1 MSISRLLFLTGLILI
16 SHLSLAQDTKSKDT
30 AKDTTLVKPDLIPA
44 IDFTN
49 ELPEATKEIKNIN
62 SAIIPDSVLMEEK
75 IRLDTFLLK
84 FDKFQKSQLE
94 SDTGKAEQMRLENL
108 TYLWNQQKDELA
120 PLLNGFDKIKNKLL
134 DQRNSL
140 NEISNTWNLSLE
152 AAKAEE
158 IPETAKNMVSSFMTE
173 IELIQDTITK
183 KNDFVYAQLERIT
196 TTSITINDNIS
207 IIETKLGKVTEVLLL
222 TKGPSLFKAIKERNN
237 IEKVPGSYPNTFK
250 DIKVPVL
257 RYISDNINL
266 LIMNGILF
274 IVLLVLII
282 ILRKKLVF
290 EKYKK
295 LEIQKIYAA
304 LAFLT
309 RPLSSALLITLL
321 ISTIIFADAPHI
333 FITVIFILL
342 VIPVLIIIPA
352 ITIKELN
359 IYIYSFGFL
368 YLFTLFMRLALM
380 GPIVSHLVMIAVSL
394 ITLFGLIKFL
404 KNKILDKILYR
415 AFSRLLIKL
424 LFILFGIALFISI
437 FAIIFGYY
445 SLGGFLLDSSIWS
458 IYRFFLFYAAA
469 ALIIGFTE
477 ILFHTDFM
485 QQVNTIK
492 KYTKQILKW
501 LNSVIF
507 VVIITLLLLDILTI
521 FRIEQPVID
530 FFTGL
535 WEYKIPIG
543 ELDIIIGNVLLFFIT
558 LWVASLL
565 SKITSA
571 ILEQDVL
578 KKLKLKRGMPRTISV
593 MAKYAILTIGF
604 MVAVAAAGLELTSLT
619 IVIGALGVGIGFGLQ
634 DVINNF
640 ISGLIL
646 LFERPIQ
653 IGDTIEVGELWG
665 KVKQIGIRSSV
676 IVTFDGSEVIVPNGM
691 LISQEVTNW
700 TLSDNKRRLDVEV
713 GVEYGSNLEQV
724 IEILKKCAVNHK
736 EVMEDPAPS
745 AWFTGFGDSSINF
758 KLVFWFPAFDGG
770 LGVKSEVAL
779 AVDKALKEA
788 GITIPFPQQDVYIKE
803 IKDKLPEKPAILK
816 KTITKN
822 SDEKKEEVKKPVAG
836 KGKSSPPK
844 K

>member
-1 MSISRLLFLTGLILI
+1 MLQNNSNMSISKLFFFTGLILI
-16 SHLSLAQDTKSKDT
+16 SHLTFAQDTKNESIT
-30 AKDTTLVKPDLIPA
+30 QDTTVIKPDLIPS
-44 IDFTN
+44 IEFTN
-49 ELPEATKEIKNIN
+49 ELPDATKEIKSIN
-62 SAIIPDSVLMEEK
+62 SAIIPDSVLHENK

-84 FDKFQKSQLE
+84 FEKFQKSQLE
-94 SDTGKAEQMRLENL
+94 TDTGKAEQIRLENL
-108 TYLWNQQKDELA
+108 TYFWNQQKDELA
-120 PLLNGFDKIKNKLL
+120 PLLNDFDKIKSKLL
-134 DQRNSL
+134 DQKKSL
-140 NEISNTWNLSLE
+140 DDILNTWKLSLE
-152 AAKAEE
+152 ATSEKE
-158 IPETAKNMVSSFMTE
+158 IPESVKNLVNSFLNE
-173 IELIQDTITK
+173 IELIKDTIIQ

-196 TTSITINDNIS
+196 STNIVINDNIS
-207 IIETKLGKVTEVLLL
+207 KIETKLGKITEVLLL

-250 DIKVPVL
+250 DIQVPVS
-257 RYISDNINL
+257 RYISDHTNL
-266 LIMNGILF
+266 LIIIGFLF
-274 IVLLVLII
+274 IVLLII
-282 ILRKKLVF
+282 IMVLRKKLVF

-295 LEIQKIYAA
+295 LELQKIYAA

-309 RPLSSALLITLL
+309 RPLSSALLIALL

-359 IYIYSFGFL
+359 VYIYSFGFL
-368 YLFTLFMRLALM
+368 YLFTLFIRLSLIN
-380 GPIVSHLVMIAVSL
+380 PIGSHLIMIAISMV
-394 ITLFGLIKFL
+394 TLFGLIKFL
-404 KNKILDKILYR
+404 KNKILDKILSR
-415 AFSRLLIKL
+415 PFSRWLFKL
-424 LFILFGIALFISI
+424 LFILFGVALVTSI

-469 ALIIGFTE
+469 ALIVGFTE
-477 ILFHTDFM
+477 ILFRTDYV
-485 QQVNTIK
+485 QQINSIK
-492 KYTKQILKW
+492 KYTKQILQW
-501 LNSVIF
+501 LNSMILF
-507 VVIITLLLLDILTI
+507 IIITLLLFDILTI
-521 FRIEQPVID
+521 FKIEQPVIN

-535 WEYKIPIG
+535 WESKIPLGG
-543 ELDIIIGNVLLFFIT
+543 ELDIQIGKILLFFIT
-558 LWVASLL
+558 LWVAALL
-565 SKITSA
+565 SKTTSA

-604 MVAVAAAGLELTSLT
+604 LVAIAAAGLELTSLT

-653 IGDTIEVGELWG
+653 IGDTIEVDELWG
-665 KVKQIGIRSSV
+665 TVKQIGIRSSV
-676 IVTFDGSEVIVPNGM
+676 IVTFSGSEVIVPNGM
-691 LISQEVTNW
+691 LISQKVTNW
-700 TLSDNKRRLDVEV
+700 TLSDSKRRLDVEV
-713 GVEYGSNLEQV
+713 GVEYGSDLNKV
-724 IEILKKCAVNHK
+724 IEILKKCATSHK

-758 KLVFWFPAFDGG
+758 KLVFWFPTFDGG

-803 IKDKLPEKPAILK
+803 IKDKLSEKHEVLKKPA
-816 KTITKN
+816 T
-822 SDEKKEEVKKPVAG
+822 G
-836 KGKSSPPK
+836 KGKPSSPK

>member
-1 MSISRLLFLTGLILI
+1 MSISRLFFLTGLILI
-16 SHLSLAQDTKSKDT
+16 SHLAFAQDTKNESI
-30 AKDTTLVKPDLIPA
+30 AQDTTLIKPDLIPA
-44 IDFTN
+44 IEFTN
-49 ELPEATKEIKNIN
+49 ELPDATKEIKGIN
-62 SAIIPDSVLMEEK
+62 SVIIPDSVLHENK

-84 FDKFQKSQLE
+84 FEEFQKNQLE
-94 SDTGKAEQMRLENL
+94 TDTGKAEQIRLENL

-120 PLLNGFDKIKNKLL
+120 PLSNDFNKIKSKLV
-134 DQRNSL
+134 DQRQSL
-140 NEISNTWNLSLE
+140 DDILNTWKLSLE
-152 AAKAEE
+152 ATSEKE
-158 IPETAKNMVSSFMTE
+158 IPENVKDLVNSFLTE
-173 IELIQDTITK
+173 IELIKDTITQ

-196 TTSITINDNIS
+196 STNIVINDNIS
-207 IIETKLGKVTEVLLL
+207 NIETKLGKITEVLLL

-250 DIKVPVL
+250 DIQVPVL
-257 RYISDNINL
+257 RYITDHTNL
-266 LIMNGILF
+266 LIIIGFLF
-274 IVLLVLII
+274 IVLLII
-282 ILRKKLVF
+282 IMVLRKKLVF

-295 LEIQKIYAA
+295 LELQKIYAA

-309 RPLSSALLITLL
+309 RPLASALLITLL
-321 ISTIIFADAPHI
+321 ISTIVFADAPHI

-342 VIPVLIIIPA
+342 VLPVLIIIPA

-368 YLFTLFMRLALM
+368 YLFTLFIRLSLIN
-380 GPIVSHLVMIAVSL
+380 PIGSHLIMIAISMV
-394 ITLFGLIKFL
+394 TLFGLITFL
-404 KNKILDKILYR
+404 KKKILDKILLR
-415 AFSRLLIKL
+415 PFSRWLFKL
-424 LFILFGIALFISI
+424 LFTLFGVILVISI

-445 SLGGFLLDSSIWS
+445 SLGGFLLDGSIWS

-477 ILFHTDFM
+477 ILFHSDFM
-485 QQVNTIK
+485 QQINTIK
-492 KYTKQILKW
+492 KYTKQILQW

-521 FRIEQPVID
+521 FTIEQPVIN

-535 WEYKIPIG
+535 WEYEIPLG
-543 ELDIIIGNVLLFFIT
+543 ELHIQIGKILLFFIT
-558 LWVASLL
+558 LWVAVLL
-565 SKITSA
+565 SKIISA
-571 ILEQDVL
+571 ILEQDIL

-593 MAKYAILTIGF
+593 MAKYGILTIGF
-604 MVAVAAAGLELTSLT
+604 MVAVAAAGLKLTSLT

-653 IGDTIEVGELWG
+653 IGDTIEVGQLWG

-713 GVEYGSNLEQV
+713 GVEYGSDLKQV
-724 IEILKKCAVNHK
+724 IKILKKCATSHK
-736 EVMEDPAPS
+736 EVMEDPPPS

-788 GITIPFPQQDVYIKE
+788 GITIPFPQQDLYIKE
-803 IKDKLPEKPAILK
+803 IKDKLPEKPSILK

-822 SDEKKEEVKKPVAG
+822 SGEKNEEAKKPAAGKEKK
-836 KGKSSPPK
+836 SPPK